1 MGTSTVARTGGVHST
16 LLWFDVDVD
25 EGIVAA
31 LVVAR
36 AIIHLVVLRP
46 FVLFALG
53 VGTREGDRSGI
64 GRDGHPRDRDRLAL
78 VLALRLLL
86 G

>member
-16 LLWFDVDVD
+16 FLWFNVNVD

-46 FVLFALG
+46 IVLFALG
-53 VGTREGDRSGI
+53 VRAGEGDRS
-64 GRDGHPRDRDRLAL
+64 R
-78 VLALRLLL
+78 V
-86 G
+86 